1 MGGFKPADLHMAMD
15 FSEAAAAAAA
25 AAGGHPDKD
34 LRLDFGSFGGE
45 ARSSEHS
52 GGSAGK
58 DRTPYHLALQLQN
71 FQQLLFVL
79 V

>member
-15 FSEAAAAAAA
+15 FSEAAAAAA

-45 ARSSEHS
+45 PRSSEHS

-58 DRTPYHLALQLQN
+58 DSLLYVVT
-71 FQQLLFVL
+71 FQYKFQRLLFVL